1 MFSIIPKQ
9 QKAIDGILGEVGLW

>member
-9 QKAIDGILGEVGLW
+9 PKAIDGILGEVGLW